1 MSLSTPP
8 SSPLPIHPVGMMFT
22 DEHLTVLPPGVSHG
36 HAVGVLAKMC
46 MEMGCFTAGQ
56 RPIRGSELRS
66 SSPPLCPGPSCISA
80 LGRSVYLGLST

>member
-22 DEHLTVLPPGVSHG
+22 DENLTVLPPGVSHG
-36 HAVGVLAKMC
+36 HAVGVLTKMC

-66 SSPPLCPGPSCISA
+66 SSRLSA
-80 LGRSVYLGLST
+80 LCRLVFQPLGAPSTWV